1 MSTLEGAYQSEF
13 RAAFVRT
20 SFSLRKPRPYPL
32 SEAREAIRGTDMSF
46 SSFGT
51 NPIAPRFLAVHFFV
65 KKIHFFYKP
74 RKSCGFYNHSI
85 GEVQPM

>member
-1 MSTLEGAYQSEF
+1 M
-13 RAAFVRT
+13 
-20 SFSLRKPRPYPL
+20 RPYAI
-32 SEAREAIRGTDMSF
+32 SAAREAIRGTDMSF

-51 NPIAPRFLAVHFFV
+51 NPIAPQFLAVHFFA
-65 KKIHFFYKP
+65 KKSIFYKP